1 MGIICACLPTL
12 RPLVSHLRE
21 MSKYGSSNRAS
32 SSLEKDGLGINKNS
46 VALRNVRSSRPALD
60 QSNVGESGAGFAK
73 LPGDIESGFGGL
85 GLGLA
90 GSREATVT
98 TRVGTSPSGF
108 EERPAVPEKILRQ
121 QTVEQHHHH
130 RRISEF

>member
-12 RPLVSHLRE
+12 RPLFSHLRE

-32 SSLEKDGLGINKNS
+32 SLEKDALGINKKS
-46 VALRNVRSSRPALD
+46 IALRKVRSSRPALD
-60 QSNVGESGAGFAK
+60 KSNVGESGTGFAK
-73 LPGDIESGFGGL
+73 LPGDIESKIDGL
-85 GLGLA
+85 GLGMA
-90 GSREATVT
+90 GSGEATVT

-108 EERPAVPEKILRQ
+108 EERPAAVPEKILRQ